1 MRIQKIV
8 FVVIYD
14 HAAKYAPWFPDLS
27 GEPEF
32 VEVKAGKKYQWSGIK
47 LFPETIRR
55 NLILKKALLTLDKI
69 VHSRL
74 KD

>member
-1 MRIQKIV
+1 M
-8 FVVIYD
+8 VIYD
-14 HAAKYAPWFPDLS
+14 LAAKYAPWFPDLS

-32 VEVKAGKKYQWSGIK
+32 VEVKAGKKINDQESNSFLK
-47 LFPETIRR
+47 QSDEALS
-55 NLILKKALLTLDKI
+55 LKKALLTLDKI

>member
-1 MRIQKIV
+1 M
-8 FVVIYD
+8 VIYD

-32 VEVKAGKKYQWSGIK
+32 LKLKLVNGINDQESNTFLIQSGED
-47 LFPETIRR
+47 LS
-55 NLILKKALLTLDKI
+55 LKKVLLTLDKI
-69 VHSRL
+69 VHSRH